1 MKNKL
6 EKINYKFLFLI
17 TSIIILIPS
26 LNYLIRNKT
35 ILNFNEWFTFFLRKP
50 VNSIE
55 SVIGAILFGILLIVL
70 FYLYFKIIKNTDK
83 EFKGLKSI
91 ILYVLIIS
99 CIFGLML
106 PFTTS
111 DIFYYMGT
119 GWIDS
124 NYGENPYYTTVR
136 EVRLQN
142 LNDEILQRTGIWENQ
157 VVVYGPLWA
166 FICKILSLLSF
177 GNVTLLLYIFKF
189 SSILI
194 HILNTFLVYKITKKH
209 KFAVIYGLNPFIIFE
224 MITNVHNDIY
234 LIFFIL
240 LALYFLLK
248 KKNIVLTVIF
258 MALATCIKY
267 VSVLLIPFFVLYY
280 LRDKTVWKK
289 IAWSFVYAL
298 LFIGIVLL
306 CYLLYARDINLIL
319 ISLMQQGKYRESI
332 FAICLELSKIFNIK
346 LLAPVKWISL
356 LIFTVIFLD
365 NLINATFRV
374 KKNKFINSMRR
385 CNNILLGFIFL
396 VITNLCPWYTSWL
409 VPTMFWQRSKMMKN
423 ILYIQFAYE
432 LVILMNFAL
441 FSESYKIGLFYLPII
456 IIIVI
461 IFNLLDKINI
471 SNTKGVIDE
480 KS

>member
-6 EKINYKFLFLI
+6 EKISYKFLFLI

-35 ILNFNEWFTFFLRKP
+35 ILNFNEWFTFFLHKP
-50 VNSIE
+50 VNGIE
-55 SVIGAILFGILLIVL
+55 SVTGAILFGILLVIL
-70 FYLYFKIIKNTDK
+70 FYVYFRIIKNSNK
-83 EFKGLKSI
+83 EFKSLKSI

-124 NYGENPYYTTVR
+124 KYGENPYYTTVR

-142 LNDEILQRTGIWENQ
+142 PNDEILQRTGVWENQ

-166 FICKILSLLSF
+166 FICKILSFLSF
-177 GNVTLLLYIFKF
+177 GNVTLSLYIFKLF
-189 SSILI
+189 SILI
-194 HILNTFLVYKITKKH
+194 HVLNTFLVYKITKKH

-240 LALYFLLK
+240 LSLYFLLK

-280 LRDKTVWKK
+280 LRDKSIWKK
-289 IAWSFVYAL
+289 VIWSFMYAI
-298 LFIGIVLL
+298 LFISIVLL
-306 CYLLYARDINLIL
+306 CYLIYARDINLFFIMF
-319 ISLMQQGKYRESI
+319 MQQSKYRESI
-332 FAICLELSKIFNIK
+332 LAIFFELSNKFN
-346 LLAPVKWISL
+346 ISL
-356 LIFTVIFLD
+356 LTPLKKTFLFLFVVIYLGTLIYAIFK
-365 NLINATFRV
+365 
-374 KKNKFINSMRR
+374 KKNTFINLVRK

-441 FSESYKIGLFYLPII
+441 FSESYLLGLYYLPIMGM
-456 IIIVI
+456 IIVI
-461 IFNLLDKINI
+461 FNLASKIKKSNI
-471 SNTKGVIDE
+471 KEVIDE